1 MNREKI
7 SQAVGNIDD
16 RFIQEAAE
24 YASGEGDSG
33 KGASE
38 TKKFDKNVS
47 GKEVSGKS
55 SIRKIYAMI
64 SAAAIILCVLAGS
77 FVLLRSSHEGTIIVY
92 ARETGAEITEAGAVL
107 HTGTIS
113 DSGEMKGHPLM
124 FYLSGE
130 DIASVRFSCKREC
143 LNFMDWTEKREEYGN
158 AQNFTVPFGED
169 ESEYYYLTIDW
180 VPNLL
185 IRELTD
191 NADST
196 IAGLPEEMRSDIIV
210 MEVAYKS
217 GKTAT
222 KALTVSLRDDGS
234 FFAALEDYMISEEDA
249 FVRRPDSPAIPRDT
263 LYAQGD
269 GTAKGGSEM
278 AVGSSA
284 DAPEMICVGGSLYKR
299 SMDRKES
306 FEVKE
311 EKLVYLGKIES
322 NIADSGNTVGEEM
335 GAEEGNENSAGTMIW
350 IENEVPK
357 EDFQANHPIV
367 GAEVYQYGDDIIVRV
382 DGEYRCY
389 EYEAQVKTQGESRAE
404 SQGDAQTETVWHG
417 EDLASDSIDANS
429 LPAAEAAAKE
439 YYVDTVFGVMSLEVK
454 EQTAEEIIFRVRVS
468 KGGVVQEPD
477 RSITLRLENGEWKV
491 VNEGY

>member
-7 SQAVGNIDD
+7 SQAVGNIDV
-16 RFIQEAAE
+16 RFIQEAA
-24 YASGEGDSG
+24 GEGAYGIKD
-33 KGASE
+33 
-38 TKKFDKNVS
+38 FDKGVS
-47 GKEVSGKS
+47 GKKVIGKNG
-55 SIRKIYAMI
+55 IRRFCVAV
-64 SAAAIILCVLAGS
+64 SAAVMILCLHLSS
-77 FVLLRSSHEGTIIVY
+77 FILFRSSHEGTITVY

-130 DIASVRFSCKREC
+130 DIASVRFSCKRER

-196 IAGLPEEMRSDIIV
+196 VAGLPEEMRRDIIV
-210 MEVAYKS
+210 MEVAFQN
-217 GKTAT
+217 GETVT
-222 KALTVSLRDDGS
+222 KAITVSLLNDGS
-234 FFAALEDYMISEEDA
+234 FFAALEDYRISEEDA

-269 GTAKGGSEM
+269 GTAEGGSEM

-299 SMDRKES
+299 SMDRKELY
-306 FEVKE
+306 EVRE
-311 EKLVYLGKIES
+311 EELVYLGKIES
-322 NIADSGNTVGEEM
+322 SITDGGNVVGEEM
-335 GAEEGNENSAGTMIW
+335 GAEEGKENSAGTMIW

-389 EYEAQVKTQGESRAE
+389 EYEAQVKTQGEPRVE
-404 SQGDAQTETVWHG
+404 SQGEAQTETVWHG
-417 EDLASDSIDANS
+417 EDSASLDEDS
-429 LPAAEAAAKE
+429 LQAAEAVAKE
-439 YYVDTVFGVMSLEVK
+439 YYVDTVFGIKSLEVK
-454 EQTAEEIIFRVRVS
+454 EQTAEEIVFRVRVS

-477 RSITLRLENGEWKV
+477 RSITLRMEDGEWKV